1 MESDQEGDGK
11 NRMNFTYYIIT
22 PETITPKP
30 MQREELWD
38 LDSMYSIIGCDM
50 VEVHALPRRYNELDG
65 FELIMDED
73 AGLKPNV
80 PRNPSASALIGRDI
94 LGTVILTPLN
104 TID

>member
-1 MESDQEGDGK
+1 
-11 NRMNFTYYIIT
+11 MNFTYYIIT
-22 PETITPKP
+22 PETTELAP

-50 VEVHALPRRYNELDG
+50 VEVVRLGEIDTAYASSHELVV
-65 FELIMDED
+65 DED
-73 AGLKPNV
+73 GRRKHATKNPYATVLAGQV
-80 PRNPSASALIGRDI
+80 I